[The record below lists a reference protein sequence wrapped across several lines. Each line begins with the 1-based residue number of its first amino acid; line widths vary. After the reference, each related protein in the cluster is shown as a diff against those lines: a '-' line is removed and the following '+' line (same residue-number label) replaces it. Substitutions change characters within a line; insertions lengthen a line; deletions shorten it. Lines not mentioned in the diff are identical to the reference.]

1 MTTLQRIGVNL
12 TQGQLR
18 NLARAIQNNDEV
30 TLRISHRNL
39 QGPHSLMVPVNVVKR
54 MQRSRSSG
62 KGIQIKISRSNIRKQ
77 DGSGIFSSLM
87 PVLKS
92 VAPTIGK
99 TLGLSALAGAA
110 SEGASQII
118 KKITGGQ
125 VFQVSN
131 KNLYKLAMLSHLMT
145 PKQRNDLAQAH
156 NSAHDMLFKI
166 TQRQVGNGIGTV
178 LASIGIPL
186 VLDALKGLRGGS
198 AVRMGRGKGGA
209 AVRMGRPPPFL
220 GLWGTGGKGK
230 GLLLGK
236 NSPFNNIPLVG
247 AIL

>member
-39 QGPHSLMVPVNVVKR
+39 QGPHSLMVPANVVKR
-54 MQRSRSSG
+54 MQRSKSSG

-125 VFQVSN
+125 VFQVPN

-166 TQRQVGNGIGTV
+166 TQKQVGNGIGTV

-186 VLDALKGLRGGS
+186 ILDALKGLRGGS

-209 AVRMGRPPPFL
+209 AVRIGGPPPFL
-220 GLWGTGGKGK
+220 GSWGKGGKGK